1 MITRVHHIGLVVH
14 DLASGYALWR
24 DTLRLP
30 VIREAEVKDQGIRAA
45 LLACGSVEIE
55 LLEPTMPD
63 RPVGRFLQSHG
74 EGLHHLC
81 FESDDVARDVKR
93 FDGTGVEMIDARPR
107 KGLAGMIA
115 FIHPHACS
123 GILVEVAT
131 PFEKAPPADAP
142 LTLTVVH
149 LVVEN
154 VEGASHLYRDLFGL
168 TIKMSRPD
176 WTLAQLA
183 SGEVVLQ
190 LSPAGATSGKPRISM
205 LRLMTRDLAGLA
217 ARLQD
222 QKVAFR
228 QEAVGLVLGPA
239 ATRGA
244 LLVIH
249 QPQA

>member
-1 MITRVHHIGLVVH
+1 MIKRVHHVGLVVQ

-24 DTLRLP
+24 DTLGLP
-30 VIREAEVKDQGIRAA
+30 LVREAEVKDQGVRAA

-63 RPVGRFLQSHG
+63 RPVGRFLETHG

-115 FIHPHACS
+115 FIHPRACA

-131 PFEKAPPADAP
+131 PTEKTPPVASP
-142 LTLTVVH
+142 LSLTVVH
-149 LVVEN
+149 LVVEG
-154 VEGASHLYRDLFGL
+154 VEGAAHLYRDLFGL

-183 SGEVVLQ
+183 SGDVVLQ
-190 LSPAGATSGKPRISM
+190 LSPAGGTSGKSRISM
-205 LRLMTRDLAGLA
+205 LRIMTRDLPGLA
-217 ARLQD
+217 TRLQE
-222 QKVAFR
+222 QNIVFR

-239 ATRGA
+239 ATRGV